1 MCDDLCGCKAI
12 FLIVCRHDKFQTSG
26 YKYSTKNDQPLQA
39 SSKLVKIRE
48 SEQPHFDDSQ
58 DHTPLGAMVETW
70 NEHDFEH
77 HTQNQQTNEKSYSQK
92 KNKFINQSREGHV
105 EQDDDINDIDLSRN
119 DSDDEE
125 KRKSPTPE
133 QAFDNEKKFNQ
144 HKELLEAK
152 NMLAQAM
159 KDAQFL
165 IKQENDIDDL
175 ATNTHKQD
183 QLDKV
188 GDINREM
195 DEIEKM
201 ITNQDESNAKRQP
214 MENSMS
220 SIKSSKKHSVVE
232 SSRDP
237 FDKLEDI
244 GKNVTPEEVQ
254 MMEKTARTMKD
265 AKRRPWADKG
275 NKKAVNRTDYN
286 KDVEDLEDDQDQEDQ
301 KTEHQ
306 SYKNDIMDTNNEIK
320 ASGRYDYNF
329 NDTHDKKIFATPDT
343 KGNTRGM
350 KIEEDFNIAAASEN
364 DPEEI
369 FKKHQ
374 KKTAKTQS
382 NFHKDTSNNKR
393 NEDANQSVMSEPNG
407 LNQEIWNQN
416 FEALKSSYLKVMNKN
431 KSKTNGFNN
440 YNFRDSADTFNSAA
454 KPPKQ
459 KQPIKLSAPHAMS
472 ENEYEK
478 FRQTFKDEE
487 EQNQES
493 ISDSDNIDNINVGMT
508 VS

>member
-1 MCDDLCGCKAI
+1 
-12 FLIVCRHDKFQTSG
+12 
-26 YKYSTKNDQPLQA
+26 
-39 SSKLVKIRE
+39 
-48 SEQPHFDDSQ
+48 
-58 DHTPLGAMVETW
+58 
-70 NEHDFEH
+70 
-77 HTQNQQTNEKSYSQK
+77 
-92 KNKFINQSREGHV
+92 
-105 EQDDDINDIDLSRN
+105 
-119 DSDDEE
+119 
-125 KRKSPTPE
+125 
-133 QAFDNEKKFNQ
+133 
-144 HKELLEAK
+144 
-152 NMLAQAM
+152 
-159 KDAQFL
+159 
-165 IKQENDIDDL
+165 
-175 ATNTHKQD
+175 
-183 QLDKV
+183 
-188 GDINREM
+188 
-195 DEIEKM
+195 
-201 ITNQDESNAKRQP
+201 
-214 MENSMS
+214 
-220 SIKSSKKHSVVE
+220 
-232 SSRDP
+232 
-237 FDKLEDI
+237 
-244 GKNVTPEEVQ
+244 
-254 MMEKTARTMKD
+254 
-265 AKRRPWADKG
+265 
-275 NKKAVNRTDYN
+275 
-286 KDVEDLEDDQDQEDQ
+286 
-301 KTEHQ
+301 
-306 SYKNDIMDTNNEIK
+306 
-320 ASGRYDYNF
+320 
-329 NDTHDKKIFATPDT
+329 
-343 KGNTRGM
+343 M